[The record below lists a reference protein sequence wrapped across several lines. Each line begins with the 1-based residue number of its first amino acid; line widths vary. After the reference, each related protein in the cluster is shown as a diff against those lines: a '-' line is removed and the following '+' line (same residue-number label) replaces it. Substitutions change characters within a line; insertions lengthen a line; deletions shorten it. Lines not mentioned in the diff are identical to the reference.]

1 MQLIR
6 NFQLLHLGNEAGG
19 ILRACQLLMEGMQ
32 TKTIVNALVQDTPQL
47 IIPFQ
52 DKYFINPVFRAETA
66 AARPAGPPPIII
78 ISYSAILIPFCM
90 DTCIVAF

>member
-52 DKYFINPVFRAETA
+52 DKYFINPVFPG
-66 AARPAGPPPIII
+66 RPGR
-78 ISYSAILIPFCM
+78 LRL
-90 DTCIVAF
+90 